1 MKSEIEER
9 LAWQLR
15 VNEPQVPAGEREF
28 RFHPKR
34 KWRFDFAW
42 PEARVG
48 LEVEGG
54 VWTQGRHTRGTGFSE
69 DCVKYNEAQLLGW
82 RVLRV
87 TGEQVED
94 GSAVDWVRRALGEEG
109 KEGSPF

>member
-1 MKSEIEER
+1 MKSQIEEQ

-15 VNEPQVPAGEREF
+15 VNEQLPAGVREF

-34 KWRFDFAW
+34 KWRLDFAW

-82 RVLRV
+82 KVLRV

-109 KEGSPF
+109 KERSPF